1 MNRPNFK
8 YKVVVTDYDYPDL
21 SIETSILREIG
32 AEVIGNQCK
41 TEEELIE
48 VAHDAHGIL
57 VEYAKVSER
66 VISEMKNC
74 IIIARYGVGVDIVD
88 VKAATKNGIIVTNVP
103 AYCIS
108 EVADHALAM
117 FLTMA
122 RRIRE
127 YDKAVREGKW
137 HWDACGYK
145 IHRIAGMTAGIVGYG
160 RIGSAIASRLK
171 PFGLKILVYDP
182 YADKSKIESDGC
194 KAVSFEELLR
204 NSDVIFIQAPLTE
217 ETRGMFNRKAFS
229 MMKQGA
235 FIINTARGPI
245 IENDALYEALS
256 SGKIAGA
263 ALDDLEEEPAKQR
276 NWKPINPIF
285 KLSNLVVSPHAAYY
299 SEESLIEART
309 TAALEVSRALTG
321 TLPNNIVNREV
332 LNSPNLR
339 FRRNIKEG
347 S

>member
-1 MNRPNFK
+1 MFQHNK
-8 YKVVVTDYDYPDL
+8 KLKVVITDYDYPDL
-21 SIETSILREIG
+21 SIETSILSEIG
-32 AEVIGNQCK
+32 AEVIGAQCK

-57 VEYAKVSER
+57 VEYAKVSEN
-66 VISEMKNC
+66 VISKMKKC

-88 VKAATKNGIIVTNVP
+88 VKAATENGIIVTNVP
-103 AYCIS
+103 GYCVS
-108 EVADHALAM
+108 EVADHAMAM

-182 YADKSKIESDGC
+182 YADKNKIESDGC
-194 KAVSFEELLR
+194 KPAPFEELLK

-217 ETRGMFNRKAFS
+217 ETRGMFNRKTFS
-229 MMKQGA
+229 MMKDGA
-235 FIINTARGPI
+235 FIVNTARGPI
-245 IENDALYEALS
+245 IENEALYEALS
-256 SGKIAGA
+256 AGKLGGA
-263 ALDDLEEEPAKQR
+263 ALDDLEEEPAKQK
-276 NWKPINPIF
+276 NWKPTNPIF
-285 KLSNLVVSPHAAYY
+285 KLNNLVVSPHSAYY
-299 SEESLIEART
+299 SEESLIEARR
-309 TAALEVSRALTG
+309 TAASEVARALTG
-321 TLPNNIVNREV
+321 TLPQNIVNKEV

-339 FRRNIKEG
+339 FKRI
-347 S
+347 